1 MAFDVTGISAWTNEL
16 ADRSDWIL
24 KPILGAD
31 TLSKLP
37 SITKLKNLKGFTD
50 KIPTFETT
58 TPWQSGAACA
68 FTTSGTTTIAQLS
81 FTTTPIQVNEQICLN
96 DLDTYAFNQY
106 VNKKGMDETFGLLDL
121 WVNRKLAQT
130 ALQVE
135 SALWQAKTTY
145 TNATHLKRFNGWIST
160 LDTAGTAIA
169 ATQQASITTSTV
181 RGIIEEIAYT
191 KIPSRIRSMNPVIV
205 CGQDTF
211 NIYRNKLMVDNLY
224 HFDPTNDNMGGWS
237 MNVFGTNVKLIGL
250 VGLNNDNAV
259 DTGALPTAV
268 KNRIF
273 ATYQENLVLGFNAE
287 NDDKSFDVWYSK
299 DDRVLKYMSRW
310 YMGVGFLYPDL
321 VVQYTNS

>member
-1 MAFDVTGISAWTNEL
+1 MAFDVSGISAWTNEI
-16 ADRSDWIL
+16 ADRSEWIL

-31 TLSKLP
+31 TMAKLP
-37 SITKLKNLKGFTD
+37 GITKLQGIKGYTE
-50 KIPTFETT
+50 KLPVFETT
-58 TPWQSGAACA
+58 THWQSGASCA
-68 FTTSGTTTIAQLS
+68 FTTSGSTTITQKS
-81 FTTTPIQVNEQICLN
+81 FTTNPIQINESICLN
-96 DLDTYAFNQY
+96 DLDTYFAHQY
-106 VNKKGMDETFGLLDL
+106 VNKKGIDETFGLLDL
-121 WVNRKLAQT
+121 WVNRKMAQI

-135 SALWQAKTTY
+135 SALWQSKTTY

-160 LDTAGTAIA
+160 LDTAGDAIA

-191 KIPSRIRSMNPVIV
+191 KIPSRIRSLNPVIV

-211 NIYRNKLMVDNLY
+211 NIYKQKLMTDNLY
-224 HFDPTNDNMGGWS
+224 HFDPTNSDQNGWV

-259 DTGALPTAV
+259 DTGVLPTAV

-273 ATYQENLVLGFNAE
+273 ATYEENLVLGFNAA
-287 NDDKSFDVWYSK
+287 NDDKDFDVWYSK
-299 DDRVLKYMSRW
+299 DDRLLKFMSRF
-310 YMGVGFLYPDL
+310 YLGVGFKYTDL